1 MKCLISKLIID
12 SREDSGKK
20 LPRFVSG
27 HLEKCSGCRAYINL
41 GRELRSVD
49 PYAVISD
56 QSMTDLNRKISA
68 NIYNNK
74 PGEEK
79 RGFRLFSP
87 VSIAA
92 IFFIVIISFGVILFQ
107 GINKPSE
114 NNAGKPIINLTAAGN
129 IKNIN
134 DLFSRVESPIQ
145 REAEDLKKTVNSA
158 GEYLKS
164 VMDFGLPGIPD

>member
-20 LPRFVSG
+20 FPGFVSE
-27 HLEKCSGCRAYINL
+27 HLKKCSGCRAYENL
-41 GRELRSVD
+41 GRQLSSVN
-49 PYAVISD
+49 PYDVISD

-68 NIYNNK
+68 NIYNDK
-74 PGEEK
+74 PGESK
-79 RGFRLFSP
+79 RSIRLFSP
-87 VSIAA
+87 IPIAA
-92 IFFIVIISFGVILFQ
+92 TFFIIIISLGVILFQ
-107 GINKPSE
+107 GINKSSE
-114 NNAGKPIINLTAAGN
+114 NGGGKPLINVAAAGN

-134 DLFSRVESPIQ
+134 DLFTQVESPIR
-145 REAEDLKKTVNSA
+145 REAEELKRTVNSA